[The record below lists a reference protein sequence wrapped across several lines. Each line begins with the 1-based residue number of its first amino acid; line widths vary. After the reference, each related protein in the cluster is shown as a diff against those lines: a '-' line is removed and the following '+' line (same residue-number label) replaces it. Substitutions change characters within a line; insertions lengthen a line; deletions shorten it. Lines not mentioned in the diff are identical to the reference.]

1 MKQDHPLHGP
11 PAVVRRNSISTRPP
25 APVYRLPMASE
36 NGAVP
41 RGQPRNRSTLNETEE
56 PPPYS
61 DGTPTNTP
69 ARSSTPIFLPTPR
82 PRPTDSQVR
91 HVRN

>member
-25 APVYRLPMASE
+25 APVYRLPSASE

-41 RGQPRNRSTLNETEE
+41 RSQPSSRSTVNETEE

-61 DGTPTNTP
+61 DGTPSNPTT
-69 ARSSTPIFLPTPR
+69 IFFPTPR
-82 PRPTDSQVR
+82 TDSQVR
-91 HVRN
+91 HVLK